1 MAKRRS
7 PISVVEQAAQ
17 LKNISD
23 YYSFLYDDGKLNPD
37 AEEGLME
44 PKKTDSV
51 AEGRKISAKYNYD
64 DLPEDFKVAD
74 RILNSVYMKAMD
86 SIDVDSLRE
95 KV

>member
-7 PISVVEQAAQ
+7 EISVVEQAEQ
-17 LKNISD
+17 LKKVAD

-64 DLPEDFKVAD
+64 DLPEDFKVAHK
-74 RILNSVYMKAMD
+74 ILNGVHMRAMD